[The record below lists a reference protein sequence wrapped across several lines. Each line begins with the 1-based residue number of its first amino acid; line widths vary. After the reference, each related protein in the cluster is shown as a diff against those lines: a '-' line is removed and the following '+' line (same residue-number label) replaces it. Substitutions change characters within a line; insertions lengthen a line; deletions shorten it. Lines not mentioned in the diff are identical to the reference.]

1 MIILPAIDIK
11 GGQCVRLYQGD
22 YAQVS
27 TYDADPVKVAQRW
40 QSAGA
45 SWLHVV
51 DLDGAAVGHPINVEV
66 IRKMRASTSLHIELG
81 GGMRTL
87 EHIGQM
93 LDLGIDRIV
102 LGTVALIDREL
113 LGEALA
119 RWGERIAVGLDA
131 RNGQVAISGWR
142 ETSQVQATSLATE
155 LCAIGVNRF
164 RVNRFIYTDIAR
176 DGALKG
182 PNLDALREM
191 KRVLLANREGDRST
205 RRRGASGPN
214 HQGDRK
220 GPHSTPLHS
229 RPYNDTEGLRQQA
242 ISCSLIA
249 SGGVS
254 SIDDLR
260 SIATLGIEGA
270 IVGKAL
276 YTGNVDLAAAIR
288 ELER

>member
-11 GGQCVRLYQGD
+11 DGQCVRLYQGD
-22 YAQVS
+22 FAQVS

-51 DLDGAAVGHPINVEV
+51 DLDGAAAGQPINKEL
-66 IRKMRASTSLHIELG
+66 IRRIRANVSLHIELG

-87 EHIGQM
+87 DHIGQM
-93 LDLGIDRIV
+93 LDLGIERVI
-102 LGTVALIDREL
+102 LGTVALTDRAL
-113 LGEALA
+113 LEEALA
-119 RWGERIAVGLDA
+119 CWGERIAVGLDA
-131 RNGQVAISGWR
+131 RNDQVAISGWR
-142 ETSQVQATSLATE
+142 ETSQVQATTLATE
-155 LCAIGVNRF
+155 LCAIGVQ
-164 RVNRFIYTDIAR
+164 RFINTDIAR

-191 KRVLLANREGDRST
+191 
-205 RRRGASGPN
+205 
-214 HQGDRK
+214 
-220 GPHSTPLHS
+220 
-229 RPYNDTEGLRQQA
+229 QQA

-260 SIATLGIEGA
+260 SIAALGIEGA

-276 YTGNVDLAAAIR
+276 YTGGVDLAAAIQ
-288 ELER
+288 EFER

>member
-11 GGQCVRLYQGD
+11 DGQCVRLYQGD

-40 QSAGA
+40 QSVGA

-51 DLDGAAVGHPINVEV
+51 DLDGAAAGQPINKELIKR
-66 IRKMRASTSLHIELG
+66 IRANVSVRIEIG

-87 EHIGQM
+87 EHIGLM
-93 LDLGIDRIV
+93 LDTGIDRVI
-102 LGTVALIDREL
+102 LGTVALTDRAL
-113 LGEALA
+113 LEKALA
-119 RWGERIAVGLDA
+119 RWGECIVVGLDA

-155 LCAIGVNRF
+155 LGAIGVQRF
-164 RVNRFIYTDIAR
+164 VYTDIAR

-191 KRVLLANREGDRST
+191 
-205 RRRGASGPN
+205 
-214 HQGDRK
+214 
-220 GPHSTPLHS
+220 
-229 RPYNDTEGLRQQA
+229 QQA

-276 YTGNVDLAAAIR
+276 YTGDVDLAAAIR

>member
-1 MIILPAIDIK
+1 MIILPAIDIND
-11 GGQCVRLYQGD
+11 GQCVRLYQGD
-22 YAQVS
+22 YAQITIFDS
-27 TYDADPVKVAQRW
+27 DPVRIAQRW

-51 DLDGAAVGHPINVEV
+51 DLDGAAAGHPVNVEL
-66 IRKMRASTSLHIELG
+66 IERMRESTSLHIELG

-93 LDLGIDRIV
+93 LDLGIDRVI
-102 LGTVALIDREL
+102 LGTVALTDREL

-164 RVNRFIYTDIAR
+164 IYTDIAR

-191 KRVLLANREGDRST
+191 
-205 RRRGASGPN
+205 
-214 HQGDRK
+214 
-220 GPHSTPLHS
+220 
-229 RPYNDTEGLRQQA
+229 QQV

-260 SIATLGIEGA
+260 SIAALGIEGA

-276 YTGNVDLAAAIR
+276 YTGDVDLAVAIK
-288 ELER
+288 EFER